1 MGFFYG
7 TVYGAAAPASS
18 QERTRVDGQSRQPA
32 HDGSLRCACG
42 QLIAR
47 WTRAGV
53 EIKCKRCRR
62 LVCVPLELIRGTPPR
77 MS

>member
-1 MGFFYG
+1 M
-7 TVYGAAAPASS
+7 
-18 QERTRVDGQSRQPA
+18 DRQDRQQP

-47 WTRAGV
+47 WTGKGL

-62 LVCVPLELIRGTPPR
+62 LVYVPIELIHGTPPR
-77 MS
+77 KP